1 MVAASLEPVRE
12 RLKLIGRAL
21 APRLLPLVFAGD
33 RVLCPC
39 CGGRFRAFVPERGRP
54 NARCPGCLS
63 LERHRV
69 LWLYLTR
76 SDLLSSASSIL
87 HFAPELCLRNNLRE
101 APGVC
106 YVTADLSRTSIA
118 EVRADI
124 TDIHFED
131 RTFDTVI
138 CNHVLEHVLDDRRAM
153 SELMRVLKPGGL
165 ALMQHPVD
173 QTLKRT
179 FEDPSVTSPRER
191 QRLFG
196 QRDHVR
202 VYGRDFTDRLREAG
216 FQVTVSDLFGEL
228 DSASIFRHG
237 LADEPI
243 WICQRPTA
251 S

>member
-12 RLKLIGRAL
+12 RLKLVGRAL

-87 HFAPELCLRNNLRE
+87 HFAPELRLRNNLRKV
-101 APGVC
+101 AGVR

-124 TDIHFED
+124 TDIQFED
-131 RTFDTVI
+131 QTFDMVI

-153 SELMRVLKPGGL
+153 SELRRVLKPGGL

-173 QTLKRT
+173 QTLERT

-191 QRLFG
+191 HQLFG

-216 FQVTVSDLFGEL
+216 FRVTVSDLFGEL
-228 DSASIFRHG
+228 DSASISRHG

-243 WICQRPTA
+243 WICRRPTA